1 MGKNKL
7 SQHRP
12 LEKDMPLL
20 RDERISLEELEL
32 EERVKLIQARVDSK
46 ESTLAD
52 KLLML
57 FFKLFAV
64 GTIIL
69 VLSALGLLF

>member
-1 MGKNKL
+1 
-7 SQHRP
+7 
-12 LEKDMPLL
+12 MPLL